1 MELEH
6 VLGGGGLDPFA
17 PAKLGPVTLRNR
29 VIKSAT
35 YEGLAHGGL
44 VTRELVEFHRQLAA
58 GGVGMTTVAYL
69 AVAPEGRTNEH
80 QVYWRPEALPGLRT
94 LTDTI
99 HAEGAAISAQI
110 GHAGPVADPIGN
122 GMPALGPSRA
132 FPNQGARLTRK
143 ATVADIDRIVQAH
156 ADAARRAVEAGFDA
170 IEVHL
175 GHSYFA
181 SAFLSPLVNRRKDEF
196 GGSLENRAKVAR
208 RIARAVRDSIGDRAA
223 IIAKLNLT
231 DGARGG
237 ISIEESIQTAQWLEA
252 DGSIDALEMTAGSSL
267 LNPMFLFR
275 GGAPVA
281 EFAAVMRQ
289 PIRTG
294 IRIMGKRFI
303 REYPYE
309 DLYLLEMSRRVRA
322 EVTLPMVL
330 LGGVVDRTGI
340 DTAMAEGFQ
349 FVAMA
354 RALVREPDLIGRLSR
369 ENGHQVRSLCI
380 HCNRCMPTNM
390 TGVRCPEITD
400 ASPRSAAWGTPADYA

>member
-1 MELEH
+1 MEH
-6 VLGGGGLDPFA
+6 VLENAGLDPFA
-17 PAKLGPVTLRNR
+17 PAQLGPITLRNR

-44 VTRELVEFHRQLAA
+44 VTRELVDFHRTLAV

-69 AVAPEGRTNEH
+69 AVSPEGRTNEH
-80 QVYWRPEALPGLRT
+80 QIHWRPEALPGLRT
-94 LTDTI
+94 LTDAL

-110 GHAGPVADPIGN
+110 GHAGPVADPAGTHL
-122 GMPALGPSRA
+122 PAIGPSRA
-132 FPNQGARLTRK
+132 FPNQGARMTRK
-143 ATVADIDRIVQAH
+143 AKVSDIDRIVQAH
-156 ADAARRAVEAGFDA
+156 ADAARMAVAVGFDA

-181 SAFLSPLVNRRKDEF
+181 SAFLSPLINRRRDDF
-196 GGSLENRAKVAR
+196 GGTLANRAKVAR
-208 RIARAVRDSIGDRAA
+208 RVAQAVRDAVGDRVA

-237 ISIEESIQTAQWLEA
+237 VSLEESIQTAQWLEG

-275 GGAPVA
+275 GGAPVR

-294 IRIMGKRFI
+294 ILLMGKRFI

-309 DLYLLEMSRRVRA
+309 DLYLLEMSRKVRA
-322 EVTLPMVL
+322 EVGLPMIL
-330 LGGVVDRTGI
+330 LGGVVDRAGI

-354 RALVREPDLIGRLSR
+354 RALVREPDLVGRLAA
-369 ENGHQVRSLCI
+369 EGGDTVKSLCI

-400 ASPRSAAWGTPADYA
+400 ASPRTAAWGTPADYA

>member
-1 MELEH
+1 MEH
-6 VLGGGGLDPFA
+6 VLGSGGLDPFA
-17 PAKLGPVTLRNR
+17 PAKLGPITLRNR

-122 GMPALGPSRA
+122 RMPALGPSRA

-143 ATVADIDRIVQAH
+143 ATPADIDRIVQAH
-156 ADAARRAVEAGFDA
+156 ADAARMAVEVGFDA

-196 GGSLENRAKVAR
+196 GGTLENRAKVAR
-208 RIARAVRDSIGDRAA
+208 RVARAVRDTVGDQAA

-237 ISIEESIQTAQWLEA
+237 ISLDESIQTAQWLEA

-309 DLYLLEMSRRVRA
+309 DLYLLEMSRKVRA
-322 EVTLPMVL
+322 EVALPMVL
-330 LGGVVDRTGI
+330 LGGVVDRAGI
-340 DTAMAEGFQ
+340 DAAMAGGFQ

-354 RALVREPDLIGRLSR
+354 RALVREPDLIGRLAR
-369 ENGHQVRSLCI
+369 EDGHQVRSLCI

>member
-1 MELEH
+1 VEH
-6 VLGGGGLDPFA
+6 VLDPFESA
-17 PAKLGPVTLRNR
+17 TLGPITLRNR

-44 VTRELVEFHRQLAA
+44 VTRELVDFHRALAA

-69 AVAPEGRTNEH
+69 AVSPEGRTNEH
-80 QVYWRPEALPGLRT
+80 QIHWRPEALPGLRT

-110 GHAGPVADPIGN
+110 GHAGPVADPG
-122 GMPALGPSRA
+122 GTKLPALGPSRA
-132 FPNQGARLTRK
+132 FPNQGAGITRK
-143 ATVADIDRIVQAH
+143 AKVADIDRIVQAH
-156 ADAARRAVEAGFDA
+156 ADAARMAVEVGFDCV
-170 IEVHL
+170 EVHL

-181 SAFLSPLVNRRKDEF
+181 SAFLSPLINRRKDDF

-208 RIARAVRDSIGDRAA
+208 RVAQAVRDAVGDRAA

-231 DGARGG
+231 DGKRGG
-237 ISIEESIQTAQWLEA
+237 ISIEESIQTAQWLES

-275 GGAPVA
+275 GGAPVG

-289 PIRTG
+289 PLRTG
-294 IRIMGKRFI
+294 IRMMGNRFL

-309 DLYLLEMSRRVRA
+309 DLYLLEMSRKVRA
-322 EVTLPMVL
+322 EVGLPMVL
-330 LGGVVDRTGI
+330 LGGVVDKAGI

-354 RALVREPDLIGRLSR
+354 RALVREPDLIGRLAA
-369 ENGHQVRSLCI
+369 ENGDAVKSLCI

-390 TGVRCPEITD
+390 TGVRCPEITEV
-400 ASPRSAAWGTPADYA
+400 SPRTAAWGTVADYV

>member
-1 MELEH
+1 MEH
-6 VLGGGGLDPFA
+6 VLDPFG
-17 PAKLGPVTLRNR
+17 PALLGPVTLRNR

-44 VTRELVEFHRQLAA
+44 VTRELVDFHRTLAA

-80 QVYWRPEALPGLRT
+80 QIHWRPEALPGLRT
-94 LTDTI
+94 LTDAV

-110 GHAGPVADPIGN
+110 GHAGPVADPVGN
-122 GMPALGPSRA
+122 RMPALGPSRA

-143 ATVADIDRIVQAH
+143 AKIADIDRIVQAH
-156 ADAARRAVEAGFDA
+156 ADAARMAVGVGFDC

-181 SAFLSPLVNRRKDEF
+181 SAFLSPLINRRHDEF
-196 GGSLENRAKVAR
+196 GGTLENRAKVAR
-208 RIARAVRDSIGDRAA
+208 RVAQAVRDAVGDRAA

-237 ISIEESIQTAQWLEA
+237 IKLEESIQTAQWLES

-275 GGAPVA
+275 GGAPIG

-294 IRIMGKRFI
+294 IRLMGNRFL

-309 DLYLLEMSRRVRA
+309 DLYLLEMSRKVRA
-322 EVTLPMVL
+322 EVALPMVL
-330 LGGVVDRTGI
+330 LGGVVDRAGI
-340 DTAMAEGFQ
+340 DTAMAEGFE

-354 RALVREPDLIGRLSR
+354 RALVREPDLVGRLAAADGASI
-369 ENGHQVRSLCI
+369 RSLCI

-390 TGVRCPEITD
+390 TGVRCPEIT
-400 ASPRSAAWGTPADYA
+400 AESPRTAAWGSDADYA

>member
-1 MELEH
+1 MEH
-6 VLGGGGLDPFA
+6 VLETPDPFA
-17 PAKLGPVTLRNR
+17 PAKLGPLTLRNR

-35 YEGLAHGGL
+35 YEGLSHGGL
-44 VTRELVEFHRQLAA
+44 VTHELVNFHRTLAA

-80 QVYWRPEALPGLRT
+80 QIYWRPEALPGLRS
-94 LTDTI
+94 LTDAV

-122 GMPALGPSRA
+122 HLPALGPSRA

-143 ATVADIDRIVQAH
+143 AKIADIDRIVQAH
-156 ADAARRAVEAGFDA
+156 ADAARMAVDVGFDA

-181 SAFLSPLVNRRKDEF
+181 SAFLSPLINRRHDEF

-208 RIARAVRDSIGDRAA
+208 RVARAVRDVVGDRAA

-237 ISIEESIQTAQWLEA
+237 IRLEESVQTAQWLEA

-275 GGAPVA
+275 GGAPVG

-294 IRIMGKRFI
+294 IRIMGNRFL

-309 DLYLLEMSRRVRA
+309 DLYLLEMSRKVRA
-322 EVTLPMVL
+322 EVELPMVL
-330 LGGVVDRTGI
+330 LGGVVDRAGI
-340 DTAMAEGFQ
+340 ETAMAAGFE

-354 RALVREPDLIGRLSR
+354 RALVREPDLIGRLAA
-369 ENGHQVRSLCI
+369 ENGASVPSLCI

-400 ASPRSAAWGTPADYA
+400 VSPRTAAWGTVADYA

>member
-1 MELEH
+1 M
-6 VLGGGGLDPFA
+6 DPFA
-17 PAKLGPVTLRNR
+17 PAQLGPLTLRNR
-29 VIKSAT
+29 TIKSAT

-44 VTRELVEFHRQLAA
+44 VTKELVEFHRTLAA

-69 AVAPEGRTNEH
+69 AVSPEGRTNGD
-80 QVYWRPEALPGLRT
+80 QIWWRPEALAGLRV

-110 GHAGPVADPIGN
+110 GHAGPVADPAGTKL
-122 GMPALGPSRA
+122 PAIGPSRA
-132 FPNQGARLTRK
+132 FPNQGARMTRK
-143 ATVADIDRIVQAH
+143 ATHADIDRIITAH
-156 ADAARRAVEAGFDA
+156 ADAARMALEVGFDC

-181 SAFLSPLVNRRKDEF
+181 SAFLSPIPNRRKDEY

-208 RIARAVRDSIGDRAA
+208 RTAQAVRDAVGDKIA

-231 DGARGG
+231 DGIRGG
-237 ISIEESIQTAQWLEA
+237 ISITEAIQTAQWLEA
-252 DGSIDALEMTAGSSL
+252 DGSVDGLEMTAGSSL
-267 LNPMFLFR
+267 MNPMFLFR

-289 PIRTG
+289 PMRTA

-309 DLYLLEMSRRVRA
+309 DLYLLEMSKKVRA
-322 EVTLPMVL
+322 EINLPMIL
-330 LGGVVDRTGI
+330 LGGVVDRPGI

-354 RALVREPDLIGRLSR
+354 RALVREPDLINRLAADR
-369 ENGHQVRSLCI
+369 ETKSLCI

-390 TGVRCPEITD
+390 TGVHCPEITD
-400 ASPRSAAWGTPADYA
+400 ASPRTAVWGTSADYV